1 MRKTLSRDILV
12 EGVGIHTGENC
23 KIIVK
28 PSMDGKGI
36 YFSYNDSEHQ
46 KGYIP
51 CFIANVVSTN
61 RCTKLGN
68 GKVTISTVEH
78 ILSALNAFAV
88 TDAELFIEYGGEVP
102 ILDGGA
108 KYFAAQLSE
117 QDLVDVDEQDMTTI
131 VIDEEMEFI
140 CPDSGA
146 EYYLSPS
153 DELNYEAVI
162 KYDNA
167 ILGHVEANWTWGQ
180 DYAVNIAPARTFS
193 MYSEILGLMERGLI
207 KGGDLNNAVVV
218 VDNGAS
224 EKEVKNTINK
234 HIPDVSDVT
243 IMQNIINGPMYFENE
258 PARHKILD
266 MIGDFS
272 LLNATIKGTVR
283 AIRPGHTGNINLVRH
298 LIDLFYG

>member
-12 EGVGIHTGENC
+12 EGVGIHTGEDC

-28 PSMDGKGI
+28 PSMAGKGI
-36 YFSYNDSEHQ
+36 FFSYNDNEDQ

-61 RCTKLGN
+61 RCTILGN

-78 ILSALNAFAV
+78 LLSALNAFEV
-88 TDAELFIEYGGEVP
+88 TDAELFIERGSEVP
-102 ILDGGA
+102 ILDGGG
-108 KYFAAQLSE
+108 KYFSE
-117 QDLVDVDEQDMTTI
+117 QLADQELVEVDEQDVTTI
-131 VIDEEMEFI
+131 VIDEDMVYT

-146 EYYLSPS
+146 EYQLSPS
-153 DELNYEAVI
+153 DELNYEAVV
-162 KYDNA
+162 KYDNE
-167 ILGHVEANWTWGQ
+167 ILGHVVATWTWGQ
-180 DYAVNIAPARTFS
+180 DYASNIAPARTFS
-193 MYSEILGLMERGLI
+193 MYSEVLGLMKRGLI
-207 KGGDLNNAVVV
+207 KGGDLSNAVVL

-224 EKEVKNTINK
+224 EEEVKNTIYK

-243 IMQNIINGPMYFENE
+243 IMQNVINGPMYFENE

-272 LLNATIKGTVR
+272 LLNATIKGTIR
-283 AIRPGHTGNINLVRH
+283 AVRPGHTGNINLVRH